1 MLLLDF
7 GNSAIKGQWW
17 VKDELQSSF
26 SCRLG
31 DNWRARLKSVLPD
44 IETTDD
50 ATPCYFASVA
60 DSDTEAQ
67 LLDSLKTLTGL
78 DDCVRLTTQKNVA
91 GVHNGYTAPDKL
103 GVDRWLALLGT
114 MGLYGSVD
122 KLIID
127 AGSAITVDL
136 LTQDGKH
143 LGGAILPGFH
153 TSIARFK
160 QIMSKANFDHS
171 DITRTDEPGCST
183 EACININCYSADVT
197 TNITMVDQMI
207 GRWFKLLAP
216 DAIMIV
222 TGGDAKR
229 INRHQQHP
237 RYEIPDLVFKGMR
250 KQLDSL
256 K

>member
-1 MLLLDF
+1 MLLIDF

-17 VKDELQSSF
+17 LKDELQSSF

-31 DNWRARLKSVLPD
+31 DNWQARLKSVLPD
-44 IETTDD
+44 IE
-50 ATPCYFASVA
+50 ATAEATQCYYASVA
-60 DSDTEAQ
+60 DPDSEAQ
-67 LLDSLKTLTGL
+67 LLNCLKAITGL
-78 DDCVRLTTQKNVA
+78 DDCVRLTTQTKAA
-91 GVHNGYTAPDKL
+91 GVHNGYADPGKL
-103 GVDRWLALLGT
+103 GVDRWLALLGA
-114 MGLYGSVD
+114 MDFYGPVD

-143 LGGAILPGFH
+143 LGGAISPGFN

-160 QIMSKANFDHS
+160 QIMSKVNFDHP

-183 EACININCYSADVT
+183 EACINIKFCSADTT

-207 GRWFKLLAP
+207 DRWFKLLAP
-216 DAIMIV
+216 DAVMIV